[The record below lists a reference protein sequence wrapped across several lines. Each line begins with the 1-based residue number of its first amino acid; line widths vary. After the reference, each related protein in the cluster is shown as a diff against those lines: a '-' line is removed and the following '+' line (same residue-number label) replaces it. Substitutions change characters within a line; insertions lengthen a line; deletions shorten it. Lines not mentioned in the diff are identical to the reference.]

1 MVTNIKI
8 RPVRSGDW
16 LKFETLVAGI
26 CAFHGNKH
34 GLTRSQFDDFATRE
48 NAPVT
53 VLVAET
59 EDSILAGFVAGF
71 PNYSFQAGKTIF
83 EIQNLYV
90 AEEFRRQRIG
100 EVLMMNIMQSARRKC
115 GEVTFKLGAR
125 GWNEGAL
132 EFYKQLGFIPSPNS
146 RETVKLIRDSA

>member
-59 EDSILAGFVAGF
+59 EDSILAGFVQVSRIIVF
-71 PNYSFQAGKTIF
+71 RQAK
-83 EIQNLYV
+83 
-90 AEEFRRQRIG
+90 
-100 EVLMMNIMQSARRKC
+100 QSSK
-115 GEVTFKLGAR
+115 FKIYMLP
-125 GWNEGAL
+125 
-132 EFYKQLGFIPSPNS
+132 KNS
-146 RETVKLIRDSA
+146 DGNGLAKF